1 MRQLYV
7 RVPRGHGDEVLRL
20 AGDLGAVNTARMDAD
35 GDDDWDL
42 VLVHLR
48 NESVDHMLESL
59 EDLPDFRATLIP
71 TGVLPFH
78 HPGVGEATPI
88 PDLTPRSPVE
98 VLLQRRLQ
106 ESNPIVFVSYSLI
119 TGVIVWIGLYE
130 EVFYLLTGAMLVAP
144 FAGPAMNAGAATATG
159 DVVLLGHSWRRY
171 VVGVALT
178 ILTATALSF
187 LAGMSTP
194 TDLTMDVAYLST
206 FSLLLPI
213 AAGVAGSLFVLNSE
227 ETTTVSGA
235 AVSMLIAAAIAP
247 PAGVAGI
254 AFASGEW
261 LLLAHAG
268 FVLVGQVV
276 GINLTSALVFR
287 YYEMTP
293 DRPAFTE
300 GRHGVFAPIV
310 AVTAVAFAALFV
322 LQVASG
328 STLQEIDLR
337 RSVIDGVH
345 AALAGA
351 EDVEL
356 VDVVVRPVAGDTIED
371 LRAVAVVRVLPAG
384 AGEVSEVEDAVR
396 ERLRLHG
403 PPGVAWDEVLLEV
416 VVLQEI
422 DAG

>member
-7 RVPRGHGDEVLRL
+7 RVPRGSGEDVLRL
-20 AGDLGAVNTARMDAD
+20 AGDIGAVNTARMDAD

-42 VLVHLR
+42 VLVHIR
-48 NESVDHMLESL
+48 NESVDHLLESL
-59 EDLPDFRATLIP
+59 EELPDFRATLIP

-106 ESNPIVFVSYSLI
+106 ESNPIVFVSYSVI

-159 DVVLLGHSWRRY
+159 DLVLLGHSWRRY
-171 VVGVALT
+171 LVGVALT

-194 TDLTMDVAYLST
+194 TDLAIDVAYLST

-213 AAGVAGSLFVLNSE
+213 VAGVAGSLFVLNSE

-254 AFASGEW
+254 AFATGEW

-268 FVLVGQVV
+268 FVLIAQVV

-293 DRPAFTE
+293 DRPAFTD
-300 GRHGVFAPIV
+300 GRSGVFAPVV
-310 AVTAVAFAALFV
+310 AVTAVAFGALFV
-322 LQVASG
+322 LQVLTGA
-328 STLQEIDLR
+328 TLQEIDLR
-337 RSVIDGVH
+337 RTVVDGVH
-345 AALAGA
+345 EALADA
-351 EDVEL
+351 EDVDL
-356 VDVVVRPVAGDTIED
+356 VDVVVRPAAGSTIEES
-371 LRAVAVVRVLPAG
+371 RAVAVIRVLPAA
-384 AGEVSEVEDAVR
+384 AGDASGIEDAVR
-396 ERLRLHG
+396 ERIRSHG
-403 PPGVAWDEVLLEV
+403 PRDVAWDQVLLDV
-416 VVLQEI
+416 VILQEVG
-422 DAG
+422 DG